1 MTTTPDPAI
10 VLPEFASVPADLTTQ
25 TPVEVD
31 TLLLPIWS
39 EMGRLEGIYFGAH
52 LDSID
57 AKADLANYADEA
69 WLAKRGY
76 ADDYHRTY
84 QLPDMIERAEAKL
97 AEALATKAAVKAVW
111 PALLDAERPYSNEFE
126 NRGGWYRY
134 YLVMNT
140 NGHVHRETNCSTCFP
155 TTRYGWLVNLSG
167 CNEETMVDEYG
178 ETACTVCFPDAPSL
192 AGWAA
197 SIARKEAEKAATQC
211 PEIWP
216 LPSGAE
222 SYRYS
227 RYGTCKCGAVGIALS
242 SNGKLLKHQTPEQAA
257 AEAARKATFGHPD
270 GKKVKDC
277 TGKRAQKTPKG
288 AFNSLCEGLRVQAR
302 IAAGTASRWY
312 FDDFKPREV
321 ERLAEA
327 LALYNGITVE
337 AQIALAHA
345 KNADDESKEEAR
357 RLADLT
363 KRLGRIDAESLPRN

>member
-1 MTTTPDPAI
+1 MDTMTTTPDPAI
-10 VLPEFASVPADLTTQ
+10 VLPEFAPVPADLTTQ
-25 TPVEVD
+25 TPVEID
-31 TLLLPIWS
+31 TLLLPIWQ
-39 EMGRLEGIYFGAH
+39 EVARLEDIHFGAH
-52 LDSID
+52 LTAID

-69 WLAKRGY
+69 WLAKNNY

-84 QLPDMIERAEAKL
+84 HLPGQIERAEARL
-97 AEALATKAAVKAVW
+97 AGALATKAAVKAVW
-111 PALLDAERPYSNEFE
+111 PALLDAERPYAIEFE
-126 NRGGWYRY
+126 RRGGWHRY

-167 CNEETMVDEYG
+167 CNEEEMVNEYG

-192 AGWAA
+192 PGWAA
-197 SIARKEAEKAATQC
+197 SIERKKAEEAARSCQINRAKMTDGR
-211 PEIWP
+211 W
-216 LPSGAE
+216 
-222 SYRYS
+222 S
-227 RYGTCKCGAVGIALS
+227 RYAQCECGAGVTLTD
-242 SNGKLLKHQTPEQAA
+242 NGNVRKHQTPEQEA

-277 TGKRAQKTPKG
+277 RGQRAQKTPKG
-288 AFNSLCEGLRVQAR
+288 AFNALCDGLRVQAS

-312 FDDFKPREV
+312 SDDFKPREV
-321 ERLAEA
+321 ERAAEA

-363 KRLGRIDAESLPRN
+363 KRLGRIDAEPLPRN